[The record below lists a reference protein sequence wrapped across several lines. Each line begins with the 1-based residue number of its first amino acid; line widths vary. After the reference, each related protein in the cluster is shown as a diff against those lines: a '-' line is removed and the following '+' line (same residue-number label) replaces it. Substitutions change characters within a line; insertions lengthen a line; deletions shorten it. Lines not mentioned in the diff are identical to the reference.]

1 MTQDPRTF
9 TRICETLALG
19 ALVQTRE
26 IKEPDSVAA
35 VALVRAGLEL
45 MRMDGHTPDELAEW
59 LRRQADA
66 VQAAGA
72 LGGPHLGTA

>member
-1 MTQDPRTF
+1 MKLDPKSF
-9 TRICETLALG
+9 SRICETLALG

-26 IKEPDSVAA
+26 IKEPDSLAA
-35 VALVRAGLEL
+35 VALIRAGIEL

-66 VQAAGA
+66 VQSAGA
-72 LGGPHLGTA
+72 LIAPHEGTA